1 MSEMA
6 SQEPATTTA
15 TAPTCRWEYE
25 DERQCTR
32 PPAPRRG
39 TRGPAP
45 VYCEQAD
52 GPGQPVHNPL
62 NAWRAKTK
70 AGDTPGQDP
79 QAERAPVAT
88 AVKTAGSTLD
98 RAEQLAAALRETTEH
113 LAEALATAADPGA
126 AAAQIQAQVQDADDA
141 RQAAESLATRER
153 DARIRAEAQAG
164 AATQMAEAM
173 AGQTEAAQA
182 DAEAARADVSAMRS
196 ELQEATAAHAAELDR
211 IREETQARITIA
223 EEDRDSAIARRR
235 GGQGRGHRRGR
246 AAREP
251 RAGAGAGGDR
261 AGPGRGRGPCPRRR

>member
-1 MSEMA
+1 MRLVRLVTMSEMA
-6 SQEPATTTA
+6 SQEPATATA

-25 DERQCTR
+25 SGQQCTR

-62 NAWRAKTK
+62 NAWRAKTRP
-70 AGDTPGQDP
+70 AGAEDADP
-79 QAERAPVAT
+79 QAGRAPVT
-88 AVKTAGSTLD
+88 EAVRTAGNTLD
-98 RAEQLAAALRETTEH
+98 RAEQLAAALRETAEH
-113 LAEALATAADPGA
+113 LTEALATATDPDAAEAQISARVVDAEEARQAAEALAT
-126 AAAQIQAQVQDADDA
+126 
-141 RQAAESLATRER
+141 REKA
-153 DARIRAEAQAG
+153 ARITAETRAD

-196 ELQEATAAHAAELDR
+196 ELQEATAAHAAELDL

-223 EEDRDSAIARRR
+223 EEDRDSAIARAEADKAAT
-235 GGQGRGHRRGR
+235 R
-246 AAREP
+246 AERTSA
-251 RAGAGAGGDR
+251 
-261 AGPGRGRGPCPRRR
+261 